1 MAKTNKEIEQ
11 FQVDLL
17 RSVCEMKAAQ
27 RLDRGDRPDESYI
40 VNYEDPC
47 DIPPRNWR
55 GVALTRHELEQILL
69 HTTEWLTTREVERG
83 AHGDATVTDTVVS
96 AWVTARK
103 VFSIEYAGQS
113 LFPKYIFDATGQP
126 IPAAAEVLGVFFDY
140 PPLRLAA
147 WFESTNSMLGGRRP
161 REVISDDPKLVI
173 EAARDHLIGP
183 VHG

>member
-1 MAKTNKEIEQ
+1 VRRHTWLAPTGEASGKTARGAAAFGFRDEAQ
-11 FQVDLL
+11 FNH
-17 RSVCEMKAAQ
+17 RGEMT
-27 RLDRGDRPDESYI
+27 DPGDM
-40 VNYEDPC
+40 
-47 DIPPRNWR
+47 PPRNWR
-55 GVALTRHELEQILL
+55 GVALMPHELEQILL
-69 HTTEWLTTREVERG
+69 HATEWLTTREVERG

-140 PPLRLAA
+140 PSLRLAA

-161 REVISDDPKLVI
+161 REVIGDDPKLVI